1 MRMKSR
7 VVRASRRGS
16 AGSVDYSRETLTR
29 LARVL
34 VYSGHSPSVLV
45 KLFRNICGQLR
56 QPARR
61 WDPTSLTYFVDLPQV
76 VALWHS
82 DPQYLDSRGAPLPL
96 PFSGRGPSLCALI
109 ERVLPDEDPKAVAQ
123 TLSRMQAI
131 RRRAGR
137 YVPTER
143 HVVYRRNS
151 ARVHSLN
158 ALLGMLRTVERNVAG
173 PKKAAILERAATNPN
188 FPVSALPAFHRRL
201 KTKAGE
207 FLWDT
212 YGDMRRRSA
221 TNARGPRTRLGV
233 GIFAFEDPILPLPA
247 VRKPGAPRKRHAPSR
262 RRAARRGGR

>member
-1 MRMKSR
+1 MKSR
-7 VVRASRRGS
+7 AVRASHRAS

-34 VYSGHSPSVLV
+34 VYSGHSPNVLV
-45 KLFRNICGQLR
+45 KLFRNICSQLK

-82 DPQYLDSRGAPLPL
+82 DPQYLDSLAVPLPL
-96 PFSGRGPSLCALI
+96 PFSGRGPSLSALI

-123 TLSRMQAI
+123 TLSRVQAI

-151 ARVHSLN
+151 ARVHALS

-201 KTKAGE
+201 KSRAAE
-207 FLWDT
+207 FLWDS
-212 YGDMRRRSA
+212 YGDMRRRE
-221 TNARGPRTRLGV
+221 TPDARGPRTRLGV
-233 GIFAFEDPILPLPA
+233 GVFAFEDPILPL
-247 VRKPGAPRKRHAPSR
+247 RTMRKRRAPGKRRAPSR
-262 RRAARRGGR
+262 RRGARRGGR

>member
-1 MRMKSR
+1 MGVKARAR
-7 VVRASRRGS
+7 VHRRRPGGDVS
-16 AGSVDYSRETLTR
+16 YSREFLER
-29 LARVL
+29 LARIL
-34 VYSGHSPSVLV
+34 VHSGHSPKELARE
-45 KLFRNICGQLR
+45 FRDICSQLK

-61 WDPTSLTYFVDLPQV
+61 WAPTSLTYFVDLPQV

-82 DPQYLDSRGAPLPL
+82 DPQYLDSLGMPLRL
-96 PFSGRGPSLCALI
+96 PFSGRGPSLRALI

-151 ARVHSLN
+151 ARVHALN

-201 KTKAGE
+201 KSRAAE

-212 YGDMRRRSA
+212 YGDMRRREA
-221 TNARGPRTRLGV
+221 GDARGLRTRLGV
-233 GIFAFEDPILPLPA
+233 GIFAFEEPILTDRSPRRSRARRVKGHVPP
-247 VRKPGAPRKRHAPSR
+247 RRRPRGRKR
-262 RRAARRGGR
+262 